1 MLIEKMFE
9 KDINRPI
16 NGVIQVEQDKKDV
29 IKQEVS
35 EYVITT
41 ELKKHFNKF
50 FENYVHLL
58 QHQLITQGYGLQGSL
73 EVGNLIS

>member
-1 MLIEKMFE
+1 MLIKDMFE

-16 NGVIQVEQDKKDV
+16 NGVIQVEQEQAEV

-35 EYVITT
+35 EYVITS

-50 FENYVHLL
+50 LTVTVNLL
-58 QHQLITQGYGLQGSL
+58 KHQLIIQEFGLQVSL
-73 EVGNLIS
+73 EVGNLTS